1 MDFFS
6 QPIPAVKFSREM
18 EGKGEGNCTWSVCA
32 GSCQPCFLA
41 MAPFAFLSLL
51 LPSASLS
58 SSSSSLPLSGTAA
71 PERERGEAF
80 ALLFRE
86 SGVAQE
92 SIKTPRS
99 ANTVTLSLLS
109 FLLLFWWLFFFF
121 DCAGLRCH
129 FRAGWLRINQPRKLE
144 KN

>member
-1 MDFFS
+1 VKTTRKQISKLMRPNTLVFFF

-18 EGKGEGNCTWSVCA
+18 EEEGNCTWSVCA

-41 MAPFAFLSLL
+41 MAPFAFLSPLL

-58 SSSSSLPLSGTAA
+58 SSSPVSLWHHRTREGSPLPCFLGS
-71 PERERGEAF
+71 R
-80 ALLFRE
+80 
-86 SGVAQE
+86 VAQE

-99 ANTVTLSLLS
+99 GRTLSPLS

-129 FRAGWLRINQPRKLE
+129 FRAG
-144 KN
+144 